1 MRTSARILAFALI
14 VVLAAAAVANAGETI
29 KRVMPEN
36 GLTIILKENHSSP
49 VVNMRMYFK
58 AGSIYEAEYLGCGI
72 SHNLEHLLS
81 DGTTTRTLEDIE
93 REIESI
99 GGGSNAYTT
108 KDHTCYFMET
118 SSEHFSKALD
128 ILSDWAM
135 NATFPQEAVDAQKG
149 VITRE
154 INMGYDEPARRIYAL
169 YGETMFERHPS
180 KYPVIGYLENFSR
193 LTRDDIVTYKDRM
206 YIPNNTIFVV
216 AGDFD
221 ADEAYEEISAA
232 FAEWERK
239 PIEMPTFPEEP
250 PQLGRRERR
259 VQRDLDMA
267 YVMMGFHTV
276 PLSDPDLYPLDVLS
290 HIMSEGESSRLH
302 QRLVNELQLVYGIT
316 SWSSTPNYGAG
327 SFVVS
332 MQLDP
337 ANIDAAVDAV
347 LEELYAATDK
357 KVSRDE
363 LEKAKQL
370 KAAEFWLGRQDME
383 SIASSL
389 GQSELGTGNPD
400 FDELYVEHI
409 QDVTAEEI
417 MDVAKRYFYDD
428 NLGIAILEPY
438 ADEET
443 AEVET
448 AGDEIEVGEVER
460 IVLDNGL
467 TLLVKENHTT
477 PIVSVGSYTVG
488 GARVEE
494 IAGLGNFTAS
504 MLPRGTKKRSGEKI
518 SETFDSMGAVYG
530 CNANHTRIQSSLT
543 LLSQDFA
550 EGFEIFADVLLNPKF
565 DEAEMEKQR
574 ELIKAGI
581 LARKDDWATEAIDR
595 MVAAHFGD
603 HPYASPPV
611 GTAETVDSI
620 TRDDLVAHH
629 ATFMAPDN
637 TVITIFGDINTDEAV
652 AVADKAFGKW
662 QPSSVAMPARVDY
675 AARTEPE
682 TVTSHHTRAQAVI
695 AMGFPGM
702 PYQSEDRYAMDV
714 LDGVISGIYYPG
726 GWLHA
731 DLRGKGLV
739 YVVHAYNWTGL
750 DEGYFGIY
758 AATVDEALE
767 EAVGII
773 DGYIEQIKADYV
785 TDEELQL
792 AKQLCMVMDQ
802 TQSQTNASQANDAAI
817 AELYGLG
824 YDFTDDYA
832 QRISEVTKEDVLRVA
847 QKYLNNPVTILRRPE
862 PSEDDYS
869 QLQE

>member
-1 MRTSARILAFALI
+1 MRTSVRILLLALV
-14 VVLAAAAVANAGETI
+14 VVLAVAAVASAGETI

-36 GLTIILKENHSSP
+36 GLTVILRENHSSP
-49 VVNMRMYFK
+49 VVNMRIYFK
-58 AGSIYEAEYLGCGI
+58 AGSIYEGEYLGAGI
-72 SHNLEHLLS
+72 SHYVEHLLS
-81 DGTTTRTLEDIE
+81 DGTPTRTLEDIE
-93 REIESI
+93 REIEMI

-118 SSEHFSKALD
+118 SPEHFSRALD
-128 ILSDWAM
+128 ILSDWSM
-135 NATFPQEAVDAQKG
+135 NASFPQEAVDAQKG

-169 YGETMFERHPS
+169 YGETMFERHPY
-180 KYPVIGYLENFSR
+180 KYPVIGYIENFDR
-193 LTRDDIVTYKDRM
+193 LTRDDVVKYKEKM
-206 YIPNNTIFVV
+206 YLPNNAIFVAV
-216 AGDFD
+216 GDFD
-221 ADEAYEEISAA
+221 AEEAYEEIRAA

-239 PIEMPTFPEEP
+239 PIDMPTLTQEP

-259 VQRDLDMA
+259 QQRDLDMA
-267 YVMMGFHTV
+267 YVMLGFHTV
-276 PLSDPDLYPLDVLS
+276 PLQDPDLYPLDVLS
-290 HIMSEGESSRLH
+290 HIMSEGESSRLY

-337 ANIDAAVDAV
+337 ANVDAAVDAV
-347 LEELYAATDK
+347 LEELYAVKDR

-409 QDVTAEEI
+409 QNVTADEI
-417 MDVAKRYFYDD
+417 IEVANRYFYED

-438 ADEET
+438 AEET
-443 AEVET
+443 AAAATET
-448 AGDEIEVGEVER
+448 EDVEVGEVER
-460 IVLDNGL
+460 FVLDNGL
-467 TLLVKENHTT
+467 TVLVKENHTT

-488 GARVEE
+488 GARVET
-494 IAGLGNFTAS
+494 IPGLGNFTAS
-504 MLPRGTKKRSGEKI
+504 MLPRGTKKMSGEKI
-518 SETFDSMGAVYG
+518 SETFDAMGAVYN
-530 CNANHTRIQSSLT
+530 CSANHTRIQSSLT
-543 LLSQDFA
+543 LLSQDF
-550 EGFEIFADVLLNPKF
+550 EDGFKIFADVLLNPKF
-565 DEAEMEKQR
+565 DEAEIEKQR

-581 LARKDDWATEAIDR
+581 LARKDDWATEALDR

-603 HPYASPPV
+603 HPYGHPPV
-611 GTAETVDSI
+611 GTEETVDVI
-620 TRDDLVAHH
+620 TRDDMVAHH
-629 ATFMAPDN
+629 AAFMSPDN
-637 TVITIFGDINTDEAV
+637 TVVTIFGDVAADEAV
-652 AVADKAFGKW
+652 ALAEKTFGKW
-662 QPSSVAMPARVDY
+662 TPANVAVPARVAYDT
-675 AARTEPE
+675 RQTPE
-682 TVTSHHTRAQAVI
+682 VITSHHTRAQAVI

-714 LDGVISGIYYPG
+714 LDGIISGIYYPG

-758 AATVDEALE
+758 AATFDEALE
-767 EAVGII
+767 EAVEII
-773 DGYIEQIKADYV
+773 DGYIEQIKTEEV
-785 TDEELQL
+785 TDEELEL
-792 AKQLCMVMDQ
+792 AKNLCIVMDQ
-802 TQSQTNASQANDAAI
+802 TQSQTNAVQANDAAI

-832 QRISEVTKEDVLRVA
+832 QRIAEVTKEDVLRVA
-847 QKYLNNPVTILRRPE
+847 RKYLNNPVTILRRPE
-862 PSEDDYS
+862 PTEETTDAG
-869 QLQE
+869 

>member
-1 MRTSARILAFALI
+1 MRTSARVLAFALI
-14 VVLAAAAVANAGETI
+14 VVLATAAVANAGETI

-36 GLTIILKENHSSP
+36 GLTVILKENHSSP
-49 VVNMRMYFK
+49 VVNMRVYFR

-72 SHNLEHLLS
+72 SHYLEHLLS
-81 DGTTTRTLEDIE
+81 DGTPTRTLEDIE

-108 KDHTCYFMET
+108 KDHTCYFIET
-118 SSEHFSKALD
+118 STEHFSKALD
-128 ILSDWAM
+128 ILSDWSM
-135 NATFPQEAVDAQKG
+135 NASFPQEAVDAQKG

-180 KYPVIGYLENFSR
+180 KYPVIGYVENFDR
-193 LTRDDIVTYKDRM
+193 LTRDDVVAYRDRM
-206 YIPNNTIFVV
+206 YVPNNTIFVV

-221 ADEAYEEISAA
+221 AEEAYEEIRAA
-232 FAEWERK
+232 FADWERK

-290 HIMSEGESSRLH
+290 HIMSEGESSRLY

-347 LEELYAATDK
+347 LEELYAVTGK

-363 LEKAKQL
+363 IEKAKRL
-370 KAAEFWLGRQDME
+370 KTAEFWLGRQDME

-409 QDVTAEEI
+409 QEVTAEEI
-417 MDVAKRYFYDD
+417 MDVASRYFYDD

-438 ADEET
+438 TEDDTTEAET
-443 AEVET
+443 TIDNV
-448 AGDEIEVGEVER
+448 EVGDIER
-460 IVLDNGL
+460 VVLDNGL
-467 TLLVKENHTT
+467 TVLVKENHTN

-494 IAGLGNFTAS
+494 IVGLGNFTAS
-504 MLPRGTKKRSGEKI
+504 MLPRGTGKRSGVKI
-518 SETFDSMGAVYG
+518 SEAFDSMGAVYG

-550 EGFEIFADVLLNPKF
+550 EGFDIFADILLNPRF
-565 DEAEMEKQR
+565 DEAEIEKQR

-581 LARKDDWATEAIDR
+581 LARKDDWATEALDR
-595 MVAAHFGD
+595 MVAAHFGE
-603 HPYASPPV
+603 HPYASTPV
-611 GTAETVDSI
+611 GTEESVDSI

-629 ATFMAPDN
+629 AAFMSPDN
-637 TVITIFGDINTDEAV
+637 TVITIFGDIATDEAL
-652 AVADKAFGKW
+652 AVAHKAFDRW
-662 QPSSVAMPARVDY
+662 QPADVVTPARVDY

-682 TVTSHHTRAQAVI
+682 TVTSYHSRAQAVI

-714 LDGVISGIYYPG
+714 LDAVISGIYYPG

-739 YVVHAYNWTGL
+739 YVVHAYNWTGF

-758 AATVDEALE
+758 AATMDEALD

-773 DGYIEQIKADYV
+773 DGYVEQIKADYV

-832 QRISEVTKEDVLRVA
+832 QRISEVTKEDVMRVA
-847 QKYLNNPVTILRRPE
+847 RKYLNNPVTILRRPE
-862 PSEDDYS
+862 PAESS
-869 QLQE
+869 

>member
-1 MRTSARILAFALI
+1 MRTSARILAIALI
-14 VVLAAAAVANAGETI
+14 IVLAAAAVASAGETI

-36 GLTIILKENHSSP
+36 GLTVILKENHSSP
-49 VVNMRMYFK
+49 VVNLRVYVK

-72 SHNLEHLLS
+72 SHNVEHLLS
-81 DGTTTRTLEDIE
+81 DGTPTRTLEDIE

-118 SSEHFSKALD
+118 SPEHFSTALD

-135 NATFPQEAVDAQKG
+135 NASFPQEAVDAQRE

-180 KYPVIGYLENFSR
+180 KYPVIGYAENFRR
-193 LTRDDIVTYKDRM
+193 LTRDDVVRYKERM
-206 YIPNNTIFVV
+206 YVPNNTIFVAV
-216 AGDFD
+216 GDFD
-221 ADEAYEEISAA
+221 AEEAYEEIHTA

-239 PIEMPTFPEEP
+239 PIDVPTLTEEP

-276 PLSDPDLYPLDVLS
+276 ALSDPDLYPLDVLS
-290 HIMSEGESSRLH
+290 HIMSEGESSRLYR
-302 QRLVNELQLVYGIT
+302 RLVDELQLAYGIT

-337 ANIDAAVDAV
+337 ANIDAAIDAV
-347 LEELYAATDK
+347 LEEVYAMK
-357 KVSRDE
+357 GRKVSRDE
-363 LEKAKQL
+363 LDKAKQL

-409 QDVTAEEI
+409 QDVTAEQI
-417 MDVAKRYFYDD
+417 MDVASRYFYED

-438 ADEET
+438 DDEAAAVSEATSDET
-443 AEVET
+443 
-448 AGDEIEVGEVER
+448 EVGEIER

-467 TLLVKENHTT
+467 TVLIKENHTI
-477 PIVSVGSYTVG
+477 PIVSVGSYTLG
-488 GARVEE
+488 GARVDG

-504 MLPRGTKKRSGEKI
+504 MLPRGTKKRSGQSI
-518 SETFDSMGAVYG
+518 SETFDSMGAVYN

-550 EGFEIFADVLLNPKF
+550 RGFEVFADVLLNPRF
-565 DEAEMEKQR
+565 DAADIEKQR

-595 MVAAHFGD
+595 MVAAHFGE
-603 HPYASPPV
+603 HPYGNTPV
-611 GTAETVDSI
+611 GTAESVDSI

-629 ATFMAPDN
+629 AAFMSPDD
-637 TVITIFGDINTDEAV
+637 TVITIFGDITTDEAL
-652 AVADKAFGKW
+652 AAARKAFGKW
-662 QPSSVAMPARVDY
+662 KPAHVAIPARVQY
-675 AARTEPE
+675 TQRAEPE
-682 TVTSHHTRAQAVI
+682 TITSYHTRAQAVI

-714 LDGVISGIYYPG
+714 LDGIISGIYYPG

-758 AATVDEALE
+758 AATMDEALD

-773 DGYIEQIKADYV
+773 DGYIEQIKSDYV

-792 AKQLCMVMDQ
+792 AKQLCSVMDE
-802 TQSQTNASQANDAAI
+802 TQSQTNASQANDAAV

-832 QRISEVTKEDVLRVA
+832 QRISEVTKEDVMRVA
-847 QKYLNNPVTILRRPE
+847 RKYLNNPVTILRRPE
-862 PSEDDYS
+862 PTESS
-869 QLQE
+869 